1 MKINDMT
8 RIWLIVILMAI
19 CTESLFA
26 QSDYITYSEDET
38 EAHIDDLRGNGG
50 IYILSHRNDL
60 VVTIANANNYQV
72 RPTGVRKD
80 GLYGYEVVL
89 DKDETNEARVEVSKR
104 GDVYRTSFVVRVR
117 PDYFRAYRINEVKT
131 PIRME
136 DQTQVNDAIL
146 NADLAEVEFTTSIE
160 GLHVECPK
168 ELQAKITTRQN
179 PNDKSIF
186 ITSVVIP
193 IKVLNEAQDKMK
205 RTAEEYEALRHK
217 LIDEENGSANVSERD
232 WERLDYLDEQ
242 AEKAADDFH
251 DMTRIHISA
260 IGTNRLQVEVSGL
273 KPRIKLRY
281 GVLLLTT
288 ERIIDEFS
296 AKIAEGARLYS
307 LRDYEGAQRSFR
319 NALNLKDA
327 PNDLKPTVKTNI
339 IQCDSCILYERYA
352 AGALDKMKKS
362 DGQDEVVRYAS
373 AAKEYIQVLN
383 RYNPNDFYS
392 SRLTRLDE
400 ILSDIPLMIKF
411 TIVKW
416 INNYAG
422 FKEGGKM
429 PNVEV
434 WANFGNKYP
443 GPNDYRNDRKFRN
456 LVGSSDYRQVG
467 VSDENGE
474 LELQLN
480 RNVLPTGLF
489 FRPKGYQDHAKITY
503 MDVKDI
509 LNQSEGTYNKRQFR
523 LKMYFEN

>member
-1 MKINDMT
+1 MIRN
-8 RIWLIVILMAI
+8 WLLSILLALFAQ
-19 CTESLFA
+19 SLFA
-26 QSDYITYSEDET
+26 QSDYITYSEEET
-38 EAHIDDLRGNGG
+38 EDRIADLHGNGG
-50 IYILSHRNDL
+50 IYILSRRNDL
-60 VVTIANANNYQV
+60 IVTVVNATNYQV
-72 RPTGVRKD
+72 KPTGVRKD
-80 GLYGYEVVL
+80 GLYGYEVIL
-89 DKDETNEARVEVSKR
+89 NKQETDEPKIEVSKR

-117 PDYFRAYRINEVKT
+117 PDYFRAYRINEVQT

-146 NADLAEVEFTTSIE
+146 NEDLAEVEFTTSIE
-160 GLHVECPK
+160 GLRIECPK
-168 ELQAKITTRQN
+168 ELQATISNKQN

-186 ITSVVIP
+186 ISSVIIP
-193 IKVLNEAQDKMK
+193 IKVLNEAKEKMK
-205 RTAEEYEALRHK
+205 ETSEKYEALRQRLTGDPNSTSK
-217 LIDEENGSANVSERD
+217 ASERD
-232 WERLDYLDEQ
+232 WEQLDMLNEQ

-260 IGTNRLQVEVSGL
+260 IGTNRLQVDVSGL

-339 IQCDSCILYERYA
+339 IQCDSCIFYERYA

-362 DGQDEVVRYAS
+362 DSQEDVVKYAS

-509 LNQSEGTYNKRQFR
+509 LDKSEGTYNKRQFR
-523 LKMYFEN
+523 LKMFFEE